1 MEYKK
6 ININDL
12 KKYENNS
19 RIHSDEQILQIKESI
34 KQFGFTNPLL
44 VKPDLTIIAG
54 HGRLEAIK
62 ALNKLEY
69 KDNPISEIPCIIVSG
84 LSENDYKALVI
95 ADNKIALNAGWDLDI
110 LKEELTLLEN
120 ENYNLDLLGF
130 NNDELNGLLNISVDD
145 VENNNLNISNQGQEV
160 NEKFKLLIE
169 LDNEEAL
176 EILYNNLS
184 NKGYKCKVLSL

>member
-12 KKYENNS
+12 KEYENNS

-44 VKPDLTIIAG
+44 VKPDLTTIAG

-62 ALNKLEY
+62 ALNKLDY

-130 NNDELNGLLNISVDD
+130 NNDELNDLLNISVDD

-169 LDNEEAL
+169 LDNE
-176 EILYNNLS
+176 
-184 NKGYKCKVLSL
+184 

>member
-62 ALNKLEY
+62 ALSKLDY
-69 KDNPISEIPCIIVSG
+69 KDNPISEIPCIIVSH
-84 LSENDYKALVI
+84 L
-95 ADNKIALNAGWDLDI
+95 
-110 LKEELTLLEN
+110 
-120 ENYNLDLLGF
+120 
-130 NNDELNGLLNISVDD
+130 
-145 VENNNLNISNQGQEV
+145 
-160 NEKFKLLIE
+160 
-169 LDNEEAL
+169 
-176 EILYNNLS
+176 
-184 NKGYKCKVLSL
+184 